1 MNKINPPI
9 FDKKTLR
16 MIVQEKI
23 AHMSD
28 EKKKK
33 ESEIVCI
40 KLIEILT
47 KKDFETLITYVA
59 FDDEIDVF
67 KINKQIEGMW
77 KTLLVIPQSNE
88 EFIVPK
94 NSILII
100 PWRAFTKEWKRIGRG
115 SGYYDVL
122 LTKYPNTPT
131 IGICF
136 MCQVLTDMPEDS
148 WDKRVD
154 EVVFAGNILE

>member
-40 KLIEILT
+40 KLIEILA

-67 KINKQIEGMW
+67 EINKQIEEM
-77 KTLLVIPQSNE
+77 
-88 EFIVPK
+88 
-94 NSILII
+94 
-100 PWRAFTKEWKRIGRG
+100 
-115 SGYYDVL
+115 
-122 LTKYPNTPT
+122 
-131 IGICF
+131 
-136 MCQVLTDMPEDS
+136 
-148 WDKRVD
+148 
-154 EVVFAGNILE
+154 